1 MAQAKAVLKF
11 NPRVRWVFSG
21 VQVGLL
27 LAFVVVMVVLQGRAA
42 AFSAFLGGFVCI
54 LPSFLYIRRVL
65 MVTGAQN
72 AKQICRQFYLGET
85 IKIVL
90 TIALSLLVFRWQ
102 GLLPLPYFLGFLVAQ
117 SVFLITPWIITSQL

>member
-1 MAQAKAVLKF
+1 MTKAVLKF

-21 VQVGLL
+21 VQMLL
-27 LAFVVVMVVLQGRAA
+27 LLLFVAVMMAVQGGVA

-54 LPSFLYIRRVL
+54 FPSFLYIRRVL
-65 MVTGAQN
+65 TVTGAQN

-90 TIALSLLVFRWQ
+90 TIGLSLLVFRWQ
-102 GLLPLPYFLGFLVAQ
+102 GLLPLPYFLGFFVAQ
-117 SVFLITPWIITSQL
+117 SVFLIAPWVVTSQ